1 MKLQEWDQLVDT
13 KAYILVDTSLK
24 DTILTTSVS
33 IEQTVQTW
41 GNGLAVRLTAP
52 VARAAHLS
60 RGVPITVE
68 VVEGG
73 VFLRV
78 TGRPSLSLAQK
89 LKAFDPA
96 RHAGEAL
103 PSGRIGVEIF

>member
-1 MKLQEWDQLVDT
+1 M
-13 KAYILVDTSLK
+13 AIPS
-24 DTILTTSVS
+24 IR

-52 VARAAHLS
+52 VARAAHLA
-60 RGVPITVE
+60 RGVPISVE

-78 TGRPSLSLAQK
+78 TGKPTLSLAQR
-89 LKAFDPA
+89 LEAFDPKLHGGESMAGA
-96 RHAGEAL
+96 RVGAE
-103 PSGRIGVEIF
+103 VF

>member
-1 MKLQEWDQLVDT
+1 MAHSPVR
-13 KAYILVDTSLK
+13 
-24 DTILTTSVS
+24 

-52 VARAAHLS
+52 VARAAHLT
-60 RGVPITVE
+60 RGVPISVE

-78 TGRPSLSLAQK
+78 TGKPTLSLAQK
-89 LKAFDPA
+89 LKAFDPT
-96 RHAGEAL
+96 RHGGEAMA
-103 PSGRIGVEIF
+103 SGRVGAEHF